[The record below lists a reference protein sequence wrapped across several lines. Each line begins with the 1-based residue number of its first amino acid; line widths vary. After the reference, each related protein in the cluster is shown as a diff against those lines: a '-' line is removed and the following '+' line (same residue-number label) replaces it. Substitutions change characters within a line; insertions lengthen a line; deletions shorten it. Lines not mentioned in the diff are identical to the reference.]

1 VIGDEITTRDSPFGH
16 FNAFPLDAATTPF
29 TYKDT
34 TPAAIFGAVH
44 AAKPYGKD
52 TLLQV
57 NHPRMGGIGYFD
69 LLRFDAEDIPGW
81 LKRAPLADMSFDAI
95 EVFNG
100 DHYTKISKVQECLS
114 DWYALLNAGYRPTA
128 TGNSDSHR
136 VSFHEAGVP
145 HNLVRVPDDD
155 PAKLDERAFVDA
167 IRHGRVVVTSGPF
180 VNLKIGDKGVGDTAP
195 AGESEIEVTVDGP
208 PWVDID
214 EVTLIKRGEGLAGWK
229 VDKRP
234 GKRPWHFKTKTTLK
248 KGDWV
253 VAIARGSKPMTY
265 LYRSGAIPF
274 GFTNPIFVN

>member
-1 VIGDEITTRDSPFGH
+1 
-16 FNAFPLDAATTPF
+16 
-29 TYKDT
+29 
-34 TPAAIFGAVH
+34 
-44 AAKPYGKD
+44 
-52 TLLQV
+52 
-57 NHPRMGGIGYFD
+57 
-69 LLRFDAEDIPGW
+69 
-81 LKRAPLADMSFDAI
+81 MSFDAI

-145 HNLVRVPDDD
+145 HNLVLVPDDD

-180 VNLKIGDKGVGDTAP
+180 VNLKIGDKGVGDTAA

-229 VDKRP
+229 VEKRP
-234 GKRPWHFKTKTTLK
+234 GKRPWHFKTKATLK

-274 GFTNPIFVN
+274 AFTNPIFVN